1 MGRKLADLERDSEGY
16 LKNQGDWDPEIAG
29 ELAAEDS
36 LALTEE
42 HWELIRFE
50 REFYRQFNTTPA
62 IRMLTRAVR
71 EKFGEDKGS
80 SIYLHKMFPG
90 GPAKQLAK
98 IAGLPKPVK
107 CI

>member
-36 LALTEE
+36 LVLTEE

-71 EKFGEDKGS
+71 EKFGKDKGS